1 LYTFAQLLKLQLSGG
16 ADRRINVLAPWHP
29 DSKDSCVQTLCGHG
43 GTVIGVHLACAS
55 LFSCSTD
62 GYVFVWSK
70 QEGRGML
77 MFPWYAIQHRINFA
91 DKASPTAASA
101 WINSITYNEQ
111 MRGGELYCCD
121 ANGRIWV
128 VPANLQPDGRIKMGK
143 EPKAWPK
150 AHNLGQ

>member
-1 LYTFAQLLKLQLSGG
+1 
-16 ADRRINVLAPWHP
+16 
-29 DSKDSCVQTLCGHG
+29 
-43 GTVIGVHLACAS
+43 
-55 LFSCSTD
+55 
-62 GYVFVWSK
+62 
-70 QEGRGML
+70 ML

-121 ANGRIWV
+121 ANGKIWV

-150 AHNLGQ
+150 AHNLGEQFVVVHRVS